1 LSSWGVD
8 NKTAFLASEYIRKGK
23 WSSLNNEIKK
33 AIREKIG
40 LTNEDINKII
50 KNLTDK
56 QNNLIAKISQELAE
70 LEEINLIDFLKKL
83 SEKLNELGKVKEL
96 S

>member
-40 LTNEDINKII
+40 LTNEDINKIV

-56 QNNLIAKISQELAE
+56 QNNLIAKISQELAK
-70 LEEINLIDFLKKL
+70 LEESNLIDFLKKL